1 MRDKGLRSTLES
13 EIPPDLLQ
21 DVPNRFDVVGDIAIA
36 SIPDSLEEYRFMIAK
51 AIAKRR
57 GNIKTVLNKVSLV
70 RGDHRVS
77 DFEILLGEST
87 VTTHGEYK
95 HRYNL
100 DVSEV
105 FFNSRL
111 GFERQ
116 RVMSQVQ
123 EGENVLV
130 PFCGVGPFVIPAA
143 ARGAN
148 VLGIEKN
155 TAACKWLFENIH
167 LNNVSSKTD
176 VICADASDIP
186 NMVKGQF
193 DRIIIPTPYGMDF
206 FFELLSP
213 LLKKEG
219 FLHFYTFKIAEEI
232 ESIKSNFSGQGYE
245 VLGVRR
251 CGNVASGVSRWV
263 FDLQKHI

>member
-1 MRDKGLRSTLES
+1 MRRRDLRSTLEG
-13 EIPPDLLQ
+13 EIPAALLQ
-21 DVPNRFDVVGDIAIA
+21 DVPNRFDVIGDIAIA
-36 SIPDSLEEYRFMIAK
+36 SIPPSLAEYRFQIAK
-51 AIAKRR
+51 TIANRR
-57 GNIKTVLNKVSLV
+57 GNIKTVLNKISLV
-70 RGDHRVS
+70 QGDHRVS
-77 DFEILLGEST
+77 EFEILLGEST
-87 VTTHGEYK
+87 VTTHREYK

-111 GFERQ
+111 SFERQ

-123 EGENVLV
+123 KGENILV

-155 TAACKWLFENIH
+155 PAACKWLFENIY
-167 LNNVSSKTD
+167 LNNVSSKVD
-176 VICADASDIP
+176 LICADALDIP
-186 NMVKGQF
+186 NMVKSRF
-193 DRIIIPTPYGMDF
+193 DRIIIPIPYGMDF

-213 LLKKEG
+213 LAKKEG
-219 FLHFYTFKIAEEI
+219 FLHFYTFKVAGEI
-232 ESIKSNFSGQGYE
+232 ESIKENFSELGYE
-245 VLGVRR
+245 ILGVRR

>member
-1 MRDKGLRSTLES
+1 M
-13 EIPPDLLQ
+13 
-21 DVPNRFDVVGDIAIA
+21 GDIAIA
-36 SIPDSLEEYRFMIAK
+36 AIPPSLNGLSYSLIAK

-70 RGDHRVS
+70 QGAHRVS
-77 DFEILLGEST
+77 DFEILFGEST

-95 HRYNL
+95 HRYKL

-111 GFERQ
+111 AFERQ

-123 EGENVLV
+123 EGENILV

-143 ARGAN
+143 AKGAN
-148 VLGIEKN
+148 VLGIEIN
-155 TAACKWLFENIH
+155 PAACRWLFENMH
-167 LNNVSSKTD
+167 LNKVTSNANVL
-176 VICADASDIP
+176 CADASDIP
-186 NMVKGQF
+186 NLLKTQF
-193 DRIIIPTPYGMDF
+193 DRIIVPTPYGMDF

-219 FLHFYTFKIAEEI
+219 FLHFYTFKVAEEI
-232 ESIKSNFSGQGYE
+232 DSLKIGIMDQGYE
-245 VLGVRR
+245 ILGSRS
-251 CGNVASGVSRWV
+251 CGNVAAGVSRWV